1 MNDNKKELISQS
13 RLKKIMFDYIISELD
28 KCDLIGRGWSYGC
41 LAGTFYWRLNG
52 GYRARDIGSRLCN
65 DYWGIYN
72 DQCTDE
78 YTNIKIY
85 PDHVE
90 FIDESKFTDFDPDF
104 MYGLYMKIKEVVEG
118 DDIEE
123 VNEMSNNKGLISKDE
138 LKDIIYQY
146 IKPELDKL
154 ESMGGSLAY
163 GSQPDTFFWIL
174 RNGIGPC
181 GRSISSYLCYD
192 HWEIFN
198 DYYKEENR
206 TIKIYPDHVEFNEDS
221 KFTDFDKEF
230 MRGLYD
236 KIKEYIE
243 YNNTT
248 NRVVI
253 EIDLDRDKNDL
264 TKLMGSFHNIFTGQS
279 EYVNNDIVLSS
290 DKLFDGEEF
299 DGNVAENI
307 INLKHQDPHSI
318 SRMLNDM
325 KQVIDVIAYNNLQE
339 PEFYEYLNDYNT
351 YVDKLY
357 GPSCKGEITR
367 KKRDVPLKTIEE
379 ICKDN
384 GVKWKPNNDNPN
396 NNIKVDSNAEVNTFG
411 DGAVRSSKKGK
422 GRYDLIPG
430 CVMVDVISS
439 LSGTINHMTD
449 NYIRSYKSI
458 LLKSIYKR
466 NWVGAIAVLTVLGY
480 CNEKTPNEID
490 AFNKMQ
496 KDLALHYENGA
507 EIYGENN
514 WKKGIPIESFISSG
528 IRHTQQYLSGL
539 TDEPH
544 LISAIWNFCNAA
556 WCEKKEELYK

>member
-1 MNDNKKELISQS
+1 MRRMKMNDNKKELISQDELYDIMYNY
-13 RLKKIMFDYIISELD
+13 LKPELD
-28 KCDLIGRGWSYGC
+28 KFNSSGC
-41 LAGTFYWRLNG
+41 SWAHVSRVDTFYWNLYNNVEHRIHT
-52 GYRARDIGSRLCN
+52 IGSCLYN

-72 DQCTDE
+72 DWCADE

-85 PDHVE
+85 TDHVE
-90 FIDESKFTDFDPDF
+90 FIEESKFTDFDRD
-104 MYGLYMKIKEVVEG
+104 
-118 DDIEE
+118 
-123 VNEMSNNKGLISKDE
+123 
-138 LKDIIYQY
+138 
-146 IKPELDKL
+146 
-154 ESMGGSLAY
+154 
-163 GSQPDTFFWIL
+163 
-174 RNGIGPC
+174 
-181 GRSISSYLCYD
+181 
-192 HWEIFN
+192 
-198 DYYKEENR
+198 
-206 TIKIYPDHVEFNEDS
+206 
-221 KFTDFDKEF
+221 F

-248 NRVVI
+248 NRTYKH
-253 EIDLDRDKNDL
+253 LRFARYL
-264 TKLMGSFHNIFTGQS
+264 TNSPENAAYADAQNPGGPA
-279 EYVNNDIVLSS
+279 VLVTSS
-290 DKLFDGEEF
+290 R
-299 DGNVAENI
+299 
-307 INLKHQDPHSI
+307 H
-318 SRMLNDM
+318 
-325 KQVIDVIAYNNLQE
+325 
-339 PEFYEYLNDYNT
+339 EYLNDYNT

-367 KKRDVPLKTIEE
+367 KKRDVPLKAIEE

-466 NWVGAIAVLTVLGY
+466 NWVGAITVLTVLGY